1 MEENVTSPVSDD
13 SYETPNENHE
23 SLSQIITQVMPC
35 QFDLSSLIQLIAVI
49 FVKISTMQS

>member
-13 SYETPNENHE
+13 SYETPNENDE

-35 QFDLSSLIQLIAVI
+35 QFDLSSLIQLIVVI